1 MDLFQRFREKS
12 LGNLRIFTV
21 TFESGLMN
29 AVEVPKLMAKSTW
42 SPLKRVKYNVM
53 IFYGL

>member
-12 LGNLRIFTV
+12 LGNLRSFTV

-29 AVEVPKLMAKSTW
+29 AVKVPKLMAKSTW
-42 SPLKRVKYNVM
+42 SPLKRVKYNVI